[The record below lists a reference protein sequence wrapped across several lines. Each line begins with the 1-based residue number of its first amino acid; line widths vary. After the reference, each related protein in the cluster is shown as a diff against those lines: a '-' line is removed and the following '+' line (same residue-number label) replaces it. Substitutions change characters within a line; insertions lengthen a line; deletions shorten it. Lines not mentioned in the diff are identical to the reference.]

1 MAGGILLLGV
11 HRPLNMTTYG
21 GGFTLLNRVKLGDD
35 YEVATSAF
43 VMSHFI
49 LIITPPPS
57 QPLERLKERI
67 HERTGT
73 IKNFIFIRYIT
84 KRYGKFGLD
93 LCLETRKRKLIYQKN
108 YCEK

>member
-57 QPLERLKERI
+57 QPLERLKERL
-67 HERTGT
+67 HEH
-73 IKNFIFIRYIT
+73 
-84 KRYGKFGLD
+84 
-93 LCLETRKRKLIYQKN
+93 
-108 YCEK
+108 

>member
-57 QPLERLKERI
+57 QPLERLKERL
-67 HERTGT
+67 HEHVRA
-73 IKNFIFIRYIT
+73 IKILFFIRYIT
-84 KRYGKFGLD
+84 KSNGPFRLV
-93 LCLETRKRKLIYQKN
+93 LCIFAIHFKIER
-108 YCEK
+108 